1 MADNQ
6 DIIFNMANGEWYDRN
21 VTHHMQ
27 GEERTDINVKRTGAL
42 NIALMK
48 RLTEVSNAD
57 NWDEA
62 KEEWMVTGNVW
73 YIPLRNDAHRLPAV
87 HRDNHPQEC
96 ICGHPIAWH
105 FEIENTVNGN
115 LEILGSEHITNW
127 MIIRHLK
134 EVMGIPESAITEE
147 KIQEWIKAAVKTMKC
162 DWWWSEY
169 GEDWEEMF
177 DHVKEL
183 DLRINVR
190 TKGKYYDN
198 KTRRYEPHYVIAKVK
213 KGSLG
218 KMASVVWRWN
228 HPDNPRRQIET
239 RGYPNDKLWRDVQ
252 LLFAKYNK
260 MLKQA
265 DEREEIYEKRVKMV
279 QEGSICRHGYPIKKQ
294 TEVQQAANQIRE
306 ETRNE
311 YEDTALIEACGYYDI
326 PSFTIDMG
334 KNDWETKFLNDMRN
348 RIIQHRELSER
359 QLNALLKI
367 IDPDSAGEDLATRK
381 QINFIK
387 RLGGDPPENLS
398 KKDASVMI
406 DTLIKNKE
414 EE

>member
-1 MADNQ
+1 MDDMREFMMATTE
-6 DIIFNMANGEWYDRN
+6 FAPATHYTHGE
-21 VTHHMQ
+21 Q
-27 GEERTDINVKRTGAL
+27 RTEINVKAQGAL
-42 NIALMK
+42 NISLVR
-48 RLTEVSNAD
+48 RLTQVSNATE
-57 NWDEA
+57 WEQAKDE
-62 KEEWMVTGNVW
+62 WRVTGQVW
-73 YIPLRNDAHRLPAV
+73 YIPLRNQPYRLPAV

-105 FEIENTVNGN
+105 FEIENTINGN

-134 EVMGIPESAITEE
+134 EIMGIPESAITEE
-147 KIQEWIKAAVKTMKC
+147 KIQEWIKAAVKTMKH

-183 DLRINVR
+183 DLRVNVR
-190 TKGKYYDN
+190 TKGKYYDGN
-198 KTRRYEPHYVIAKVK
+198 TRRYEPHYVIAKVK

-228 HPDNPRRQIET
+228 HPDNPRKQIET
-239 RGYPNDKLWRDVQ
+239 RGYPNEQLWRDVQ

-260 MLKQA
+260 MLTQA
-265 DEREEIYEKRVKMV
+265 NEREEEYTKRVEVVK
-279 QEGSICRHGYPIKKQ
+279 ESLKKSKEIADKRKEEIK
-294 TEVQQAANQIRE
+294 EAANQIRE

-326 PSFTIDMG
+326 PAFTIDMG
-334 KNDWETKFLNDMRN
+334 KNDWESKFLNDMRN
-348 RIIQHRELSER
+348 RMIQHRELSER

-398 KKDASVMI
+398 KKDASAMI